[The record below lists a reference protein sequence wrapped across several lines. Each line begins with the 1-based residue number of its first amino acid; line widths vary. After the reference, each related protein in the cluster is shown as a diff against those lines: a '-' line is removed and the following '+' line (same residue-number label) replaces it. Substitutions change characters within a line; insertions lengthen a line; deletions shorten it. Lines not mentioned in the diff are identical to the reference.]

1 MISVQTLEDINLYIT
16 DGKGILTNRNGLDSI
31 IHSAMQTFDG
41 NFLIPNDIDRVI
53 NVYYHLA
60 TTQYFTDGNKRTACL
75 SLKVN
80 FEELGYGFE
89 VKDTILA
96 DLTMK
101 VATNK
106 ISEEECRKIIRKYI
120 K

>member
-31 IHSAMQTFDG
+31 INSAMQTFDG
-41 NFLIPNDIDRVI
+41 KFLIPNDIDRIV

-89 VKDTILA
+89 VRDTVLA

-106 ISEEECRKIIRKYI
+106 IDEEKCREIIRKYV

>member
-16 DGKGILTNRNGLDSI
+16 NGQGILTNRGGLDSI
-31 IHSAMQTFDG
+31 VSSAMQTFDG
-41 NFLIPNDIDRVI
+41 QFLIPNEIDRVV

-96 DLTMK
+96 DLTLK

-106 ISEEECRKIIRKYI
+106 ISEEECREVI
-120 K
+120 KRYVK

>member
-1 MISVQTLEDINLYIT
+1 MFIIILRQRSILQTEI
-16 DGKGILTNRNGLDSI
+16 KG
-31 IHSAMQTFDG
+31 
-41 NFLIPNDIDRVI
+41 
-53 NVYYHLA
+53 
-60 TTQYFTDGNKRTACL
+60 TACL

-106 ISEEECRKIIRKYI
+106 ITEEECREIIRKYI
-120 K
+120 N

>member
-1 MISVQTLEDINLYIT
+1 MVKESSQIETDWTQSYILQCRLF
-16 DGKGILTNRNGLDSI
+16 G
-31 IHSAMQTFDG
+31 G

-80 FEELGYGFE
+80 FEELGYEFE

-101 VATNK
+101 VATDK
-106 ISEEECRKIIRKYI
+106 ISEEECRKIIRKYL

>member
-1 MISVQTLEDINLYIT
+1 
-16 DGKGILTNRNGLDSI
+16 
-31 IHSAMQTFDG
+31 MQTFDG
-41 NFLIPNDIDRVI
+41 EFLIPSDIDRVI

-60 TTQYFTDGNKRTACL
+60 TTQYFTDGNKRTVCL

-96 DLTMK
+96 DLTMR

-106 ISEEECRKIIRKYI
+106 ISEEKCREIIRKYI